1 MKLYDTLTG
10 QKRELVPL
18 GDVVKLYVCGINPY
32 APAHVGH
39 ALSYVSFDVLRRYL
53 EFRGYKVL
61 HVQNFTD
68 VEDNIIAAAKRA
80 GITITELTER
90 YILEFFQD
98 MDALNVTRAHVYPK
112 ATEEVP
118 QIIEMV
124 AGLVDKG
131 YAYPVNGDVYFRV
144 TRFHGYGKLSHRTLD
159 GMMAGARIEVEAQK
173 EHAMDFVLW
182 KAAKPEEPSWESPWG
197 PGRPGWHIECSAMNL
212 HHLGEQVDIHGGG
225 QDLVFPHH
233 ENEIAQIEAFT
244 GVNPFSGFWLHN
256 GLLRLDEAKMSKSL
270 GNLVTVRDALEQFS
284 PDALRLYFLSSHYRN
299 PLAYG
304 DDSIAGQERAADRLR
319 QAAAVEDAQPAGEA
333 ADPEPFR
340 RRFIEAM
347 DDDLNTPQAL
357 AVLFDL
363 AREINRG
370 REAGRSIAGARESLR
385 ELSGVLGL
393 TLETPRGSDSATAPL
408 LELLEEFRAG
418 PAADPP
424 TTAEG
429 IVDLLVARRT
439 ELRAER
445 QFEAADRIRHRLQEL
460 GVALEDSAQGTRWSF
475 R

>member
-18 GDVVKLYVCGINPY
+18 GDVVKVYVCGINPY

-53 EFRGYKVL
+53 EFRGYQVL

-319 QAAAVEDAQPAGEA
+319 QAAAVEDAQPSGEA

-424 TTAEG
+424 TTAES

-460 GVALEDSAQGTRWSF
+460 GVGLEDSAQGTRWSF

>member
-10 QKRELVPL
+10 QKRDLVPL

-53 EFRGYKVL
+53 EFRGYRVL

-80 GITITELTER
+80 RTTITELTER
-90 YILEFFQD
+90 YIVEFFED

-124 AGLVDKG
+124 GGLVDKG
-131 YAYPVNGDVYFRV
+131 YAYHANGDVYFRV
-144 TRFHGYGKLSHRTLD
+144 TRFDGYGKLSHRTLD
-159 GMMAGARIEVEAQK
+159 GMMAGARIEVEAHK

-233 ENEIAQIEAFT
+233 ENEIAQTEAFT

-270 GNLVTVRDALEQFS
+270 GNLVTVRDALERYS

-319 QAAAVEDAQPAGEA
+319 QAAAVEDAQHPGEA

-363 AREINRG
+363 SREINRG

-385 ELSGVLGL
+385 ELSDVLGL
-393 TLETPRGSDSATAPL
+393 TLEAPRGSDGATAPL
-408 LELLEEFRAG
+408 LQLLEEYQAG

-424 TTAEG
+424 TTAES

-445 QFEAADRIRHRLQEL
+445 QFEAADRIRDRLQEQ

>member
-393 TLETPRGSDSATAPL
+393 TLETPRGSDSATVPL

-445 QFEAADRIRHRLQEL
+445 QFEAADRIRNRLQEL

>member
-53 EFRGYKVL
+53 EFRGYQVL

-159 GMMAGARIEVEAQK
+159 GMMAGARIEVEVQK

-304 DDSIAGQERAADRLR
+304 DDSIAGQERAA
-319 QAAAVEDAQPAGEA
+319 G
-333 ADPEPFR
+333 
-340 RRFIEAM
+340 
-347 DDDLNTPQAL
+347 
-357 AVLFDL
+357 
-363 AREINRG
+363 
-370 REAGRSIAGARESLR
+370 
-385 ELSGVLGL
+385 
-393 TLETPRGSDSATAPL
+393 
-408 LELLEEFRAG
+408 
-418 PAADPP
+418 
-424 TTAEG
+424 
-429 IVDLLVARRT
+429 
-439 ELRAER
+439 
-445 QFEAADRIRHRLQEL
+445 
-460 GVALEDSAQGTRWSF
+460 
-475 R
+475 